1 MAALTSFLS
10 FGTLGFPNLE
20 RRNRSLCRPQA
31 GINGGLSI
39 PATSA
44 SSFRDDGTYWQGN
57 VRVSV
62 RTRRSLS
69 RGASPCLFLY
79 PKPNL
84 ERWHMARN
92 PFPFCAEVA

>member
-10 FGTLGFPNLE
+10 FGTLGFPKHE

-44 SSFRDDGTYWQGN
+44 SCIQDGGTYWQGN

-62 RTRRSLS
+62 RTRRISCPGSVTL
-69 RGASPCLFLY
+69 PFFV
-79 PKPNL
+79 PEH